1 MPTVAVMPIPLDSSL
16 FDSIAGLPLHPLV
29 VHFAVV
35 LLPLGALG
43 LVVLVLVP
51 KWADRYGWL
60 TVGAIAVGT
69 GAAFVAKE
77 SGEALAAKYYMRRGY
92 LLLNHNYRTR
102 MGELDLV
109 LYKDGQLVFAEVKT
123 RAGRMLD
130 APAAAVD
137 ARKQRRL
144 ILAAQYYLQHS
155 PYADASIRFDVV
167 EVTPAGD
174 AWQIHCIPDAF
185 QC

>member
-1 MPTVAVMPIPLDSSL
+1 
-16 FDSIAGLPLHPLV
+16 
-29 VHFAVV
+29 
-35 LLPLGALG
+35 
-43 LVVLVLVP
+43 
-51 KWADRYGWL
+51 
-60 TVGAIAVGT
+60 
-69 GAAFVAKE
+69 
-77 SGEALAAKYYMRRGY
+77 
-92 LLLNHNYRTR
+92 

-123 RAGRMLD
+123 RTGRMLD

-174 AWQIHCIPDAF
+174 VSRMRSNAKAAMPQSWNIEVL
-185 QC
+185 